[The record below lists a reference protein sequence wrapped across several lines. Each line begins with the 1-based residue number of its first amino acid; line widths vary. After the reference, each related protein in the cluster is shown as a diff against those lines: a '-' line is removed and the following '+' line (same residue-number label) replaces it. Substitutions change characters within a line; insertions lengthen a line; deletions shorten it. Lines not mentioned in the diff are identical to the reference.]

1 MSELAPLDPDLL
13 ADVLSKHPFVT
24 IDGIFNIRDLG
35 MIPVADSEY
44 VTRSGFMYRSG
55 ELSGITPH
63 GVCHSYSRDFE
74 VIHESRGRAT
84 TGPWYYH
91 HIRSALRHGNCKVRC
106 NNPPNRWSNRIA
118 RSCVC
123 QRGLQPRAHGSVSI
137 SVNSSST
144 TKPTQ
149 APS

>member
-24 IDGIFNIRDLG
+24 IDGIFNVRDLG

-63 GVCHSYSRDFE
+63 GVCHSSSREFVVCGNLREQGRSSCGPLASPPYSTCVQTRKLQ
-74 VIHESRGRAT
+74 ST
-84 TGPWYYH
+84 MQQ
-91 HIRSALRHGNCKVRC
+91 
-106 NNPPNRWSNRIA
+106 PPI
-118 RSCVC
+118 
-123 QRGLQPRAHGSVSI
+123 LPE
-137 SVNSSST
+137 
-144 TKPTQ
+144 
-149 APS
+149 